1 MSCGPIACKN
11 CNLIISIQ
19 YCRPNGGSFFI
30 YRKGRREREGE
41 GEREREGERGKK
53 HLNFFIYRKE
63 KRRKN
68 YSISLYLSPCH
79 VVLLGGWLLYVF
91 PHKKCGPVKAFS
103 FKSTQLFLCLSD
115 E

>member
-30 YRKGRREREGE
+30 YRKGKREGEGE
-41 GEREREGERGKK
+41 GEREREREGKK

-68 YSISLYLSPCH
+68 YSISLYLSPLSCCA
-79 VVLLGGWLLYVF
+79 VGWVASVCI
-91 PHKKCGPVKAFS
+91 PP
-103 FKSTQLFLCLSD
+103 
-115 E
+115 